1 MSGCSLGSRRGPGA
15 SPSVS
20 KHLCQALPGLA
31 LPGELRGG
39 ARLFLLPLRWRVR
52 RGVRRGVFARG
63 TPRLSREVTG
73 SLSPARGAGDGA
85 RGGFSEGASE
95 PVSGCAQTHRAA
107 HTRAAEV
114 HTGRGDR
121 CPVPKT
127 PASRESRVLGRL
139 HTRGF
144 QDFHS
149 QGARLRPSEPRAV
162 PPGPR
167 GHGCRG
173 PRCLVRP
180 WRSASVRLPEERSRT
195 VSPVGLQAEEGRAL
209 FICAHIPILLS
220 FFYSHLFFIF

>member
-1 MSGCSLGSRRGPGA
+1 MS
-15 SPSVS
+15 V
-20 KHLCQALPGLA
+20 
-31 LPGELRGG
+31 E
-39 ARLFLLPLRWRVR
+39 
-52 RGVRRGVFARG
+52 GVLARG

-73 SLSPARGAGDGA
+73 SLSPAHGAGDGA
-85 RGGFSEGASE
+85 RGRFSEGASE
-95 PVSGCAQTHRAA
+95 PASGCAQTHRAA

-121 CPVPKT
+121 CLVPKT

-144 QDFHS
+144 RDFHS
-149 QGARLRPSEPRAV
+149 QGAQLRPSEPRAV
-162 PPGPR
+162 PPGPG

-180 WRSASVRLPEERSRT
+180 WHSASVRLPDERSRT
-195 VSPVGLQAEEGRAL
+195 GRRRSDSKLKQEGLCSS
-209 FICAHIPILLS
+209 FAHIPILLS